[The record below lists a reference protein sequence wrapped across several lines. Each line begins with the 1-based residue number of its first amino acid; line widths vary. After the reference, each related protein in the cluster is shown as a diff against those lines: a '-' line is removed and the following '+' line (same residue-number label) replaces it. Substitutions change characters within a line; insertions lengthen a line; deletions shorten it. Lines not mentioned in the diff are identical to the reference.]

1 MQHMTVLFLFIH
13 LFFHVVSSKVFCM
26 PIMVIRGHQIEV
38 NGWAAMEV
46 VRTISRPL
54 AKYAFIGS
62 IYMTIVITFE
72 RYRGTYFMRQQKIL
86 LLIVLFI

>member
-1 MQHMTVLFLFIH
+1 
-13 LFFHVVSSKVFCM
+13 M

-38 NGWAAMEV
+38 NGAAMDI

-54 AKYAFIGS
+54 ARYAFIGS

-72 RYRGTYFMRQQKIL
+72 RYRGKYFMRFLQNIATVKCESYE
-86 LLIVLFI
+86 